1 MKYLNEKEIIV
12 QQLEVLI
19 TRGLGLAAFPYGAH
33 VEGTSLLSANQ
44 KLISDD
50 SEIAR
55 LFVARKV
62 LLGNVDNEG
71 NTTETNI
78 GNTTGASKEVI
89 VNNSF
94 VDEFKK
100 AYDFLVSLRTEKD
113 HGKAILGLIEVGI
126 FLIKIVTAL
135 SANEANRNQK

>member
-1 MKYLNEKEIIV
+1 MKYLNEKELIV
-12 QQLEVLI
+12 QQLETLI
-19 TRGLGLAAFPYGAH
+19 TRGLGLSTFPQGAH

-44 KLISDD
+44 KVISDD

-55 LFVARKV
+55 LFVARTV
-62 LLGNVDNEG
+62 LLGNEN
-71 NTTETNI
+71 NTESTI
-78 GNTTGASKEVI
+78 GNNSPSSKDII
-89 VNNSF
+89 VNSTF

-126 FLIKIVTAL
+126 FLITIVTAL
-135 SANEANRNQK
+135 SANEAKRNQK